1 MYFKFIF
8 TLCIIE
14 KKKLFTLKMMPN
26 NIMLGEHYLVI
37 IILRV
42 WSLATSQLP
51 SANNVTKNT
60 G

>member
-1 MYFKFIF
+1 
-8 TLCIIE
+8 
-14 KKKLFTLKMMPN
+14 MMPN